1 MGAYEKVKAWLA
13 LLVGVYLIL
22 QSVALIISGSVF
34 TAAGAEGASMGA
46 SGVAGLGLG
55 SGIFMLAVGLVVTY
69 FSWKLAS
76 WGWSNI

>member
-22 QSVALIISGSVF
+22 QSVALIIGGSVF

-55 SGIFMLAVGLVVTY
+55 SGIFMLVVGLVVTY
-69 FSWKLAS
+69 FSWKLAR